1 MAGGMLAD
9 DASVDGAFGLQHDD
23 GSLPC
28 CSLTDVDAFP
38 GRAASADVWVSE
50 VLAAAD
56 LSPTHSHFLFLGM
69 ATVTSLHP
77 QLLPRVWGHSF
88 SGLPGL
94 RTGTMTRSLAW
105 LHVVERWPRMHGSL
119 GGMSASCQ
127 EVMADRL
134 RQYATKS
141 FCLPACDG
149 ALLRKFAVIGGDSGQ
164 RADKNVPGHLLAVD
178 ERHGGGGI
186 GAGDRAADRSGCIQC
201 PNNVR
206 CSEKRETKLCVS
218 LNDVCV
224 APEPQQTLDKIRAV
238 GRRLR

>member
-105 LHVVERWPRMHGSL
+105 LHVVERWPRMHGSQAIFWPL
-119 GGMSASCQ
+119 MSGMAAAGSAQMIEQQTDLDASNVQ
-127 EVMADRL
+127 TMYEAPRNERQNFVSPSTTFAWL
-134 RQYATKS
+134 RSRNKPWTKS
-141 FCLPACDG
+141 G
-149 ALLRKFAVIGGDSGQ
+149 LLVGGCVEWEIGQ
-164 RADKNVPGHLLAVD
+164 
-178 ERHGGGGI
+178 
-186 GAGDRAADRSGCIQC
+186 
-201 PNNVR
+201 
-206 CSEKRETKLCVS
+206 
-218 LNDVCV
+218 
-224 APEPQQTLDKIRAV
+224 
-238 GRRLR
+238 